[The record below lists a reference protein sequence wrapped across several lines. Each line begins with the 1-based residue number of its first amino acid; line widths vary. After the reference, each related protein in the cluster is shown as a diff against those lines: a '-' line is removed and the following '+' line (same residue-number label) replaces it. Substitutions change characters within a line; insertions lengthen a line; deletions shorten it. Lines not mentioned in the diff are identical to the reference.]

1 MKMTQGHRMMITTH
15 FHDSAVWPPRPLIF
29 SMLDVVWFL
38 FTVWCN
44 RKGVI
49 WFRRRHWGNEG
60 NSTYKWPPG
69 KQNINKHTFALTSCL
84 LIPWVFNSRNSIK
97 GCEIFRPNCLCMHP
111 IMHVPNF
118 VIWCK
123 KQLITIPNVNKKY
136 HDWKL
141 KKAGTDLEGH
151 HLACPLIFAKTVAH
165 LLIFAEI
172 RHLDWVW
179 ATGCPGFS
187 S

>member
-1 MKMTQGHRMMITTH
+1 MGCKKSPEFINYGFAKFPQIISKESKMKMTQGHRMMITTH

-111 IMHVPNF
+111 ILPVDCAKFCDLVQTAANHYPK
-118 VIWCK
+118 CK
-123 KQLITIPNVNKKY
+123 
-136 HDWKL
+136 WKVSWL
-141 KKAGTDLEGH
+141 KK
-151 HLACPLIFAKTVAH
+151 
-165 LLIFAEI
+165 
-172 RHLDWVW
+172 
-179 ATGCPGFS
+179 
-187 S
+187 